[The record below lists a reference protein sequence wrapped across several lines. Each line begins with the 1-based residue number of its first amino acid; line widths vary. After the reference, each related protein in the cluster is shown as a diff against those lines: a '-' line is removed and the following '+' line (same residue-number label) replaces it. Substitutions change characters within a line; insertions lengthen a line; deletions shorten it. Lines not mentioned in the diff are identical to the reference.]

1 MLHERLDIARWKV
14 LFPVGE
20 MRERV
25 RRSVREHYEREPHL
39 FEGETDVEWLILHRQ
54 PHGGGGCSPAAVAI
68 HEQLVDEALFGVG
81 KWQEMPERI
90 PTDVFAFALGEPSR
104 GEATKYGGLPYRPKG
119 EAWPSDGS
127 GEPMTFVGQVCFAD
141 SRDVEPVPRLP
152 GDVLL
157 VFGNA
162 GMIRDGGGEKFVRW
176 LEGDPTALYF
186 EWRRVGEVED
196 PVAQGGVPETGWE
209 IEPCH
214 GIVHRAHDF
223 PEGPYRDQFD
233 IDDAH
238 RSARVIGGTKIGGIP
253 WWLQDEEPMPGVHL
267 CTLAPVWP
275 RFGEPYPFVNVEEA
289 ATPDSLYL
297 ERLMTWGNWET
308 VYVFV
313 DDDGSL
319 SWVLQYT

>member
-54 PHGGGGCSPAAVAI
+54 PHGGGGCSPAAVAV

-209 IEPCH
+209 IQPCH
-214 GIVHRAHDF
+214 GIVPRPHDF
-223 PEGPYRDQFD
+223 AEGPYRDQLD

-238 RSARVIGGTKIGGIP
+238 RSSRVTGGTK
-253 WWLQDEEPMPGVHL
+253 
-267 CTLAPVWP
+267 
-275 RFGEPYPFVNVEEA
+275 
-289 ATPDSLYL
+289 
-297 ERLMTWGNWET
+297 
-308 VYVFV
+308 
-313 DDDGSL
+313 
-319 SWVLQYT
+319 

>member
-1 MLHERLDIARWKV
+1 MVHERLDMARWRS
-14 LFPVGE
+14 LFPVVR
-20 MRERV
+20 MREAV
-25 RRSVREHYEREPHL
+25 RRSVREHYSREQHL
-39 FEGETDVEWLILHRQ
+39 FEGETHAEWLILLQQ
-54 PHGGGGCSPAAVAI
+54 PQGGGGCSPADIAV
-68 HEQLVDEALFGVG
+68 HEQLVDEALFGFG
-81 KWQEMPERI
+81 QWQEMPERI

-104 GEATKYGGLPYRPKG
+104 REATKYGGLPYRPGG
-119 EAWPSDGS
+119 ETWPSNGS
-127 GEPMTFVGQVCFAD
+127 GEPMTFVGQICFAD
-141 SRDVEPVPRLP
+141 SRDIEPVPRLP

-157 VFGNA
+157 VFGDA
-162 GMIRDGGGEKFVRW
+162 GMIRGKDPDKTLGW
-176 LEGDPTALYF
+176 LEGEPAALSF
-186 EWRRVGEVED
+186 EWRRLGEVED
-196 PVAQGGVPETGWE
+196 LVAHGEAPETGWE
-209 IEPCH
+209 IEPCY
-214 GIVHRAHDF
+214 GVIHRAHDY
-223 PEGPYRDQFD
+223 PERCYDPFD

-253 WWLQDEEPMPGVHL
+253 PWLQDEEPMPGVHL

-313 DDDGSL
+313 DEDGSL